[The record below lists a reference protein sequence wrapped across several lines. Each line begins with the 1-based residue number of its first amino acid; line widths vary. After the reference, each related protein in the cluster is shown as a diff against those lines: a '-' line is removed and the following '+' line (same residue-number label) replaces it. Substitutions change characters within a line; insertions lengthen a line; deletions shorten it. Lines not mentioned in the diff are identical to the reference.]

1 MIKTILPIG
10 YCFGV
15 KNTLDNVKKLA
26 NNNPTKDIVLFS
38 APVHN
43 KNALDDLLK
52 IGNIFMLKDYKKNK
66 NNDSI
71 LVFSAHGHTSKQEQF
86 AKENGFKI
94 YDSICPFLMFRN
106 KSVLKDIDSFDKI
119 YVIGDEKHP
128 ETESLLSL
136 KQGIVCLN
144 PNNKIILEKD
154 DLSKVLVIYQ
164 STINVDSF
172 NLLNEELK
180 KTFKNLTVI
189 SVCPECANRF
199 NNLDKI
205 AFNQNDLIIIVGDKT
220 SANTTSLFEKAKTKL
235 DSKRVLFILN
245 VDELKKV
252 PLPININNIY
262 LSSGTS
268 ASLEDVTS
276 IYNYLENL
284 YKWLALFHDR

>member
-52 IGNIFMLKDYKKNK
+52 IGNIFMLKDYKKKN

-205 AFNQNDLIIIVGDKT
+205 AFNQNDLIIIVGDET

-245 VDELKKV
+245 VDELKKI

-262 LSSGTS
+262 LTSGTS

-276 IYNYLENL
+276 ISNYLENL
-284 YKWLALFHDR
+284 YK

>member
-106 KSVLKDIDSFDKI
+106 KSVLKDIDFFDKI

-262 LSSGTS
+262 LTSGTS

-276 IYNYLENL
+276 ISNYLENL
-284 YKWLALFHDR
+284 YK

>member
-52 IGNIFMLKDYKKNK
+52 IGNIFMLKDYKKKN

-144 PNNKIILEKD
+144 TNNKIILEKD

-262 LSSGTS
+262 LTSGTS

-276 IYNYLENL
+276 ISNYLENL
-284 YKWLALFHDR
+284 YK

>member
-15 KNTLDNVKKLA
+15 KNTLDNVKKLS

-52 IGNIFMLKDYKKNK
+52 IGNIFMLKDYKKKK

-262 LSSGTS
+262 LTSGTS

-276 IYNYLENL
+276 ISNYLENL
-284 YKWLALFHDR
+284 YK

>member
-52 IGNIFMLKDYKKNK
+52 IGNIFMLKDYKKKN

-172 NLLNEELK
+172 NLLNKELK

-262 LSSGTS
+262 LTSGTS

-276 IYNYLENL
+276 ISNYLENL
-284 YKWLALFHDR
+284 YK

>member
-52 IGNIFMLKDYKKNK
+52 IGNIFMLKDYKKKN

-94 YDSICPFLMFRN
+94 YNSICPFLMFRN

-136 KQGIVCLN
+136 KQGIDCLN

-262 LSSGTS
+262 LTSGTS

-276 IYNYLENL
+276 ISNYLENL
-284 YKWLALFHDR
+284 YK

>member
-1 MIKTILPIG
+1 MIKTFLPIG

-52 IGNIFMLKDYKKNK
+52 IDNIFMLKDYKKKN

-106 KSVLKDIDSFDKI
+106 KSILKDIDSFDKI

-199 NNLDKI
+199 NNLNKI
-205 AFNQNDLIIIVGDKT
+205 TFNQNDLIIIVGDKT

-262 LSSGTS
+262 LTSGTS

-276 IYNYLENL
+276 ISNYLENL
-284 YKWLALFHDR
+284 YK

>member
-180 KTFKNLTVI
+180 KTFNNLTVI

-262 LSSGTS
+262 LTSGTS

-276 IYNYLENL
+276 ISNYLENL
-284 YKWLALFHDR
+284 YK

>member
-15 KNTLDNVKKLA
+15 KNTLDNVKKLS
-26 NNNPTKDIVLFS
+26 NNNPSKDIVLFS

-52 IGNIFMLKDYKKNK
+52 IGNIFMLKDYKKKN

-136 KQGIVCLN
+136 KQGIVCLK

-262 LSSGTS
+262 LTSGTS

-276 IYNYLENL
+276 ISNYLENL
-284 YKWLALFHDR
+284 YK

>member
-189 SVCPECANRF
+189 LVCPECANRF

-262 LSSGTS
+262 LTSGTS

-276 IYNYLENL
+276 ISNYLENL
-284 YKWLALFHDR
+284 YK

>member
-52 IGNIFMLKDYKKNK
+52 IGNIFMLKDYKKKN

-94 YDSICPFLMFRN
+94 YDSICPFLLFRN

-180 KTFKNLTVI
+180 KTFKNLTVV

-262 LSSGTS
+262 LTSGTS

-276 IYNYLENL
+276 ISNYLENL
-284 YKWLALFHDR
+284 YK

>member
-43 KNALDDLLK
+43 KNAIDDLLK
-52 IGNIFMLKDYKKNK
+52 IGNIFMLKDYKKKK

-262 LSSGTS
+262 LTSGTS

-276 IYNYLENL
+276 ISNYLENL
-284 YKWLALFHDR
+284 YK

>member
-43 KNALDDLLK
+43 KNAIDDLLK
-52 IGNIFMLKDYKKNK
+52 IGNIFMLKDYKKKN

-252 PLPININNIY
+252 PLQINIYNIY
-262 LSSGTS
+262 LTSGTS

-276 IYNYLENL
+276 ISNYLENL
-284 YKWLALFHDR
+284 YK

>member
-52 IGNIFMLKDYKKNK
+52 IGNIFMLKDYKKKK

-172 NLLNEELK
+172 NLLNGELK

-262 LSSGTS
+262 LTSGTS

-276 IYNYLENL
+276 ISNYLENL
-284 YKWLALFHDR
+284 YK

>member
-52 IGNIFMLKDYKKNK
+52 IGNIFMLKDYKKKK

-106 KSVLKDIDSFDKI
+106 KSVLKDLDSFDRI

-262 LSSGTS
+262 LTSGTS

-276 IYNYLENL
+276 ISNYLENL
-284 YKWLALFHDR
+284 YK

>member
-43 KNALDDLLK
+43 KNAIDDLLK
-52 IGNIFMLKDYKKNK
+52 IGNIFMLKDYKKKN

-262 LSSGTS
+262 LTSGTS

-276 IYNYLENL
+276 ISNYLENL
-284 YKWLALFHDR
+284 YK

>member
-15 KNTLDNVKKLA
+15 KNTLDNVKKLS

-52 IGNIFMLKDYKKNK
+52 IGNIFMLKDYKKKN

-172 NLLNEELK
+172 NLLNGELK

-262 LSSGTS
+262 LTSGTS

-276 IYNYLENL
+276 ISNYLENL
-284 YKWLALFHDR
+284 YK

>member
-52 IGNIFMLKDYKKNK
+52 IGNIFMLKDYKKKN

-252 PLPININNIY
+252 PLQININNIY
-262 LSSGTS
+262 LTSGTS

-276 IYNYLENL
+276 ISNYLENL
-284 YKWLALFHDR
+284 YK

>member
-52 IGNIFMLKDYKKNK
+52 IGNIFMLKDYKKKK

-136 KQGIVCLN
+136 KQGIVCLK

-235 DSKRVLFILN
+235 NSKRVLFILN

-262 LSSGTS
+262 LTSGTS

-276 IYNYLENL
+276 ISNYLENL
-284 YKWLALFHDR
+284 YK

>member
-52 IGNIFMLKDYKKNK
+52 IGNIFMLKDYKKKN

-136 KQGIVCLN
+136 KQGIFCLN

-262 LSSGTS
+262 LTSGTS

-276 IYNYLENL
+276 ISNYLENL
-284 YKWLALFHDR
+284 YK

>member
-1 MIKTILPIG
+1 MKQIKE
-10 YCFGV
+10 
-15 KNTLDNVKKLA
+15 
-26 NNNPTKDIVLFS
+26 
-38 APVHN
+38 
-43 KNALDDLLK
+43 
-52 IGNIFMLKDYKKNK
+52 DYKKKN

-106 KSVLKDIDSFDKI
+106 KSILKDIDSFDKI

-199 NNLDKI
+199 NNLNKI
-205 AFNQNDLIIIVGDKT
+205 TFNQNDLIIIVGDKT

-262 LSSGTS
+262 LTSGTS

-276 IYNYLENL
+276 ISNYLENL
-284 YKWLALFHDR
+284 YK

>member
-52 IGNIFMLKDYKKNK
+52 IGNIFMLKDYKKKN

-94 YDSICPFLMFRN
+94 YNSICPFLMFRN

-262 LSSGTS
+262 LTSGTS

-276 IYNYLENL
+276 ISNYLENL
-284 YKWLALFHDR
+284 YK

>member
-52 IGNIFMLKDYKKNK
+52 IGNIFMLKDYKKKN

-220 SANTTSLFEKAKTKL
+220 SANTTSLFEKVKTKL

-262 LSSGTS
+262 LTSGTS

-276 IYNYLENL
+276 ISNYLENL
-284 YKWLALFHDR
+284 YK

>member
-136 KQGIVCLN
+136 KQGIVYLN

-262 LSSGTS
+262 LTSGTS

-284 YKWLALFHDR
+284 YK

>member
-52 IGNIFMLKDYKKNK
+52 IGNIFMLKDYKKKN

-128 ETESLLSL
+128 ENESLLSL

-262 LSSGTS
+262 LTSGTS

-276 IYNYLENL
+276 ISNYLENL
-284 YKWLALFHDR
+284 YK

>member
-52 IGNIFMLKDYKKNK
+52 IGNIFMLKDYKKKK

-106 KSVLKDIDSFDKI
+106 KSVLKDLDSFDRI

-180 KTFKNLTVI
+180 KAFKNLTVI

-262 LSSGTS
+262 LTSGTS

-276 IYNYLENL
+276 ISNYLENL
-284 YKWLALFHDR
+284 YK

>member
-52 IGNIFMLKDYKKNK
+52 IGNIFMLKDYKKMN

-262 LSSGTS
+262 LTSGTS
-268 ASLEDVTS
+268 AFLEDVTS
-276 IYNYLENL
+276 ISNYLENL
-284 YKWLALFHDR
+284 YK

>member
-52 IGNIFMLKDYKKNK
+52 IGNIFMLKDYKKKN

-172 NLLNEELK
+172 NLLNGELK

-262 LSSGTS
+262 LTSGTS

-276 IYNYLENL
+276 ISNYLENL
-284 YKWLALFHDR
+284 YK

>member
-52 IGNIFMLKDYKKNK
+52 IGNIFMLKDYKKKK

-262 LSSGTS
+262 LTSGTS

-276 IYNYLENL
+276 ISNYLENL
-284 YKWLALFHDR
+284 YK

>member
-52 IGNIFMLKDYKKNK
+52 IGNIFMLKDYKKKN

-136 KQGIVCLN
+136 KQGIVCLK

-172 NLLNEELK
+172 NLLNEGLK

-262 LSSGTS
+262 LTSGTS

-276 IYNYLENL
+276 ISNYLENL
-284 YKWLALFHDR
+284 YK

>member
-52 IGNIFMLKDYKKNK
+52 IGNIFMLKDYKKKN

-94 YDSICPFLMFRN
+94 YNSICPFLMFRN

-189 SVCPECANRF
+189 SVCSECANRF

-262 LSSGTS
+262 LTSGTS

-276 IYNYLENL
+276 ISNYLENL
-284 YKWLALFHDR
+284 YK

>member
-52 IGNIFMLKDYKKNK
+52 IGNIFMLKDYKKKN

-106 KSVLKDIDSFDKI
+106 KSVLKDIDSFDRI

-172 NLLNEELK
+172 NLLNGELK

-262 LSSGTS
+262 LTSGTS

-276 IYNYLENL
+276 ISNYLENL
-284 YKWLALFHDR
+284 YK

>member
-52 IGNIFMLKDYKKNK
+52 IGNIFMLKDYKKKK

-106 KSVLKDIDSFDKI
+106 KSILKDIDSFDKI

-172 NLLNEELK
+172 NLLNGELK

-235 DSKRVLFILN
+235 DLKRVLFILN

-262 LSSGTS
+262 LTSGTS

-276 IYNYLENL
+276 ISNYLENL
-284 YKWLALFHDR
+284 YK

>member
-43 KNALDDLLK
+43 KKALDDLLK
-52 IGNIFMLKDYKKNK
+52 IDNIFMLKDYKKKN

-106 KSVLKDIDSFDKI
+106 KSILKDIDSFDKI

-199 NNLDKI
+199 NNLNKI
-205 AFNQNDLIIIVGDKT
+205 TFNQNDLIIIVGDKT

-262 LSSGTS
+262 LTSGTS

-276 IYNYLENL
+276 ISNYLENL
-284 YKWLALFHDR
+284 YK

>member
-52 IGNIFMLKDYKKNK
+52 IGNIFMLKDYKKKN

-164 STINVDSF
+164 STINADSF

-180 KTFKNLTVI
+180 KTFKKLTVI

-262 LSSGTS
+262 LTSGTS

-276 IYNYLENL
+276 ISNYLENL
-284 YKWLALFHDR
+284 YK

>member
-52 IGNIFMLKDYKKNK
+52 IGNIFMLKDYKKKN

-136 KQGIVCLN
+136 KQGIVYLN

-180 KTFKNLTVI
+180 KTFKNLTII

-262 LSSGTS
+262 LTSGTS

-276 IYNYLENL
+276 ISNYLENL
-284 YKWLALFHDR
+284 YK

>member
-52 IGNIFMLKDYKKNK
+52 IGNIFMLKDYKKKN

-245 VDELKKV
+245 DDELKKV

-262 LSSGTS
+262 LTSGTS

-276 IYNYLENL
+276 ISNYLENL
-284 YKWLALFHDR
+284 YK

>member
-66 NNDSI
+66 NDDSI

-205 AFNQNDLIIIVGDKT
+205 AFNKNDLIIIVGDKI

-262 LSSGTS
+262 LTSGTS

-284 YKWLALFHDR
+284 YK

>member
-15 KNTLDNVKKLA
+15 KNSLDNVKKLA

-52 IGNIFMLKDYKKNK
+52 IGNIFMLKDYKKKN

-189 SVCPECANRF
+189 SVCPECTNRF

-262 LSSGTS
+262 LTSGTS

-276 IYNYLENL
+276 ISNYLENL
-284 YKWLALFHDR
+284 YK

>member
-43 KNALDDLLK
+43 KNAIDDLLK
-52 IGNIFMLKDYKKNK
+52 IGNIFMLKDYKKKN

-172 NLLNEELK
+172 NLLNGELK

-252 PLPININNIY
+252 RLPININNIY
-262 LSSGTS
+262 LTSGTS

-276 IYNYLENL
+276 ISNYLENL
-284 YKWLALFHDR
+284 YK